1 MRKYAKYYINICST
15 VAGRKV
21 LISPKTSSHDEDE
34 SDDIASRSYAERGD
48 HNVLAVDY
56 GDIAAMSW
64 AFAFRSFEGIL
75 YQLIRT
81 LNQLVDGGLIPTT
94 LHIVGHSYGAQIAGN
109 IGRNVNFVVPK
120 IVALDAAY
128 PRFSETEVHSLRK
141 TDAEFVLVI
150 HTEAGIF
157 GITYPAGHVD
167 FFPNRGESPQPGCEL
182 TEGGATA
189 RITEIVCSHQ
199 RSCSFYGES
208 LRNTDAFYGRA
219 CDSYE
224 EFEAGLCSSN
234 ATVVM
239 GYETPTTA
247 RGTFTLQTNSASPYG
262 RGISG
267 ATYEA

>member
-34 SDDIASRSYAERGD
+34 SDDIASRCNIRGKGRPQCAGSGLRR
-48 HNVLAVDY
+48 HCRNVLGFCFPKLRRHPLPANQDPEPT
-56 GDIAAMSW
+56 GGRRTDPDDSAHRRSLLRSSDSW
-64 AFAFRSFEGIL
+64 KHRKEREFRSAE
-75 YQLIRT
+75 
-81 LNQLVDGGLIPTT
+81 N
-94 LHIVGHSYGAQIAGN
+94 S
-109 IGRNVNFVVPK
+109 
-120 IVALDAAY
+120 LDAAY